1 MPIWLE
7 LLALMLVAYAVG
19 LALGWAIWGRAEGLT
34 DEAGPNEREG
44 GE

>member
-19 LALGWAIWGRAEGLT
+19 LTLGWAIWDRADTG
-34 DEAGPNEREG
+34 GNERENH
-44 GE
+44 E

>member
-7 LLALMLVAYAVG
+7 LLALMLVAYAAG
-19 LALGWAIWGRAEGLT
+19 LALGWMAWGRAEGLNE
-34 DEAGPNEREG
+34 EAGPNDRES